1 MRPPSAAIGT
11 AHRNAVKTPSLRGAA
26 PRLLTMPTSPS
37 AARVAVSTLSVD
49 EALDRV
55 LARIEPLAPTQVG
68 LLDALGGVLTEDATA
83 DSDVP
88 PFRNSAM
95 DGYAVR
101 GADVTSD
108 GVTLRVVGAVAAGSL
123 PERAVEAGEAMRIMT
138 GAPMPEG
145 ADTVVRVEDT
155 DNGASVVTINKA
167 TPKGVAV
174 RQAGEDLRRGEVVLA
189 RGTLLRHAEIG
200 VLASIGRSKV
210 NVVRR
215 PNVAVLSTGD
225 ELVDI
230 DEERGPGK
238 IRDANRYS
246 LAAAVRATGCAAFE
260 LGIARDSADDLRHA
274 LGNAAFGDLV
284 VTSGGVSVGDHDHVK
299 PVVDAMGQMDF
310 WSIALR
316 PGRPLAFGEL
326 RTKRGAVPIFGLPG
340 NPVSALLTFELF
352 VRPALLKMS
361 GRTNL
366 HRPRVQARLLDRV
379 DKPVGLRMFARGI
392 YDAAAG
398 TVRSTGPQGSGI
410 LRSMSLA
417 NALIDLGESTAAAD
431 PGDTV
436 SVLLTDL
443 PEDH

>member
-1 MRPPSAAIGT
+1 V
-11 AHRNAVKTPSLRGAA
+11 AV
-26 PRLLTMPTSPS
+26 PTSPS
-37 AARVAVSTLSVD
+37 ATRAAVSTLTVD

-55 LARIEPLAPTQVG
+55 LARIAPLEPTEVA
-68 LLDALGGVLTEDATA
+68 LLDALGAVLADDATA
-83 DSDVP
+83 DRDVP

-101 GADVTSD
+101 GADVKQS
-108 GVTLRVVGAVAAGSL
+108 GVRLRVVGTVAAGSV
-123 PERAVEAGEAMRIMT
+123 PVRAVGAGEAMRIMT
-138 GAPMPEG
+138 GAPMPDG

-155 DNGASVVTINKA
+155 DNGAEAVTINAA
-167 TPKGVAV
+167 TPQGVAV
-174 RQAGEDLRRGEVVLA
+174 RQAGEDLRRGQVVLA
-189 RGTLLRHAEIG
+189 HGTVLRPAEIG
-200 VLASIGRSKV
+200 VLASIGRTKV

-230 DEERGPGK
+230 ADEPRPGQ
-238 IRDANRYS
+238 IRDSNRYS

-260 LGIARDSADDLRHA
+260 LGIARDTADDLRHA

-299 PVVDAMGQMDF
+299 PVVNAMGQMDF

-352 VRPALLKMS
+352 VRPALLKMA
-361 GRTNL
+361 GRTKL
-366 HRPRVQARLLDRV
+366 RRPRVQARLLDRI
-379 DKPVGLRMFARGI
+379 DKPLGLRVFARGI

-417 NALIDLGESTAAAD
+417 NALIDLPEPSSAAG

-436 SVLLTDL
+436 NVLLTDR

>member
-1 MRPPSAAIGT
+1 MERPHPRDLAA
-11 AHRNAVKTPSLRGAA
+11 AH
-26 PRLLTMPTSPS
+26 RLLTMPTSPS
-37 AARVAVSTLSVD
+37 AARAAVRTLSVD

-55 LARIEPLAPTQVG
+55 LARIEPLAPTEVG

-83 DSDVP
+83 DRDVP

-101 GADVTSD
+101 GADVTRD
-108 GVTLRVVGAVAAGSL
+108 GVTLRVVGTVAAVSM
-123 PERAVEAGEAMRIMT
+123 PDRAVDAGEAVRIMT

-155 DNGASVVTINKA
+155 DNGTSVVTIVKSTA
-167 TPKGVAV
+167 KGVAV
-174 RQAGEDLRRGEVVLA
+174 RQAGEDLRRGEIVLA
-189 RGTLLRHAEIG
+189 RGTVLRHPEIG
-200 VLASIGRSKV
+200 VLASIGRAKV

-215 PNVAVLSTGD
+215 PNIAVLSTGD

-230 DEERGPGK
+230 DEEPGPGK

-361 GRTNL
+361 GRTKL
-366 HRPRVQARLLDRV
+366 HRPRVQARLLDKV
-379 DKPVGLRMFARGI
+379 EKPVGLRMFARGI

-417 NALIDLGESTAAAD
+417 NALIDLPESTAAAG
-431 PGDTV
+431 PGETV
-436 SVLLTDL
+436 SVVLTDL

>member
-1 MRPPSAAIGT
+1 
-11 AHRNAVKTPSLRGAA
+11 
-26 PRLLTMPTSPS
+26 MPTSPS
-37 AARVAVSTLSVD
+37 AARTAISTLTVD
-49 EALDRV
+49 EALDRI
-55 LARIEPLAPTQVG
+55 LARIAPLQPTEVG
-68 LLDALGGVLTEDATA
+68 LLDALGAVLTEDAAA
-83 DSDVP
+83 DRDVP

-101 GADVTSD
+101 GTDVQRD
-108 GVTLRVVGAVAAGSL
+108 DVRLRVIGAIAAGSL
-123 PERAVEAGEAMRIMT
+123 PDRAVGAGEAMRITT
-138 GAPMPEG
+138 GAPMPDG

-155 DNGASVVTINKA
+155 DNGAEMVTINRA
-167 TPKGVAV
+167 TTQGVAV

-200 VLASIGRSKV
+200 VLASIGRAKV

-225 ELVDI
+225 ELVEI
-230 DEERGPGK
+230 DGEPGPGK
-238 IRDANRYS
+238 IRDTNRYA
-246 LAAAVRATGCAAFE
+246 LAAAVRATGCAAFDI
-260 LGIARDSADDLRHA
+260 GIARDTANDLRHA

-284 VTSGGVSVGDHDHVK
+284 VSSGGVSVGDHDHVK
-299 PVVDAMGQMDF
+299 PVVNAMGQMDF
-310 WSIALR
+310 WSIAIR

-340 NPVSALLTFELF
+340 NPVSALVTFEVF
-352 VRPALLKMS
+352 VRPALLKMA
-361 GRTNL
+361 GRTKL
-366 HRPRVQARLLDRV
+366 HRPRVQARLLDRI
-379 DKPVGLRMFARGI
+379 DKPAGLRTFARGI
-392 YDAAAG
+392 HDAAAG

-417 NALIDLGESTAAAD
+417 NCLIDLPEPTSAAD

-436 SVLLTDL
+436 SVVLTDR

>member
-1 MRPPSAAIGT
+1 M
-11 AHRNAVKTPSLRGAA
+11 AV
-26 PRLLTMPTSPS
+26 PTSLS
-37 AARVAVSTLSVD
+37 ATRAAVSTLTVD

-55 LARIEPLAPTQVG
+55 LARIAPLEPTEVA
-68 LLDALGGVLTEDATA
+68 LLDALGAVLADDATA
-83 DSDVP
+83 DRDVP

-101 GADVTSD
+101 GADVKQS
-108 GVTLRVVGAVAAGSL
+108 GVRLRVVGTVAAGSV
-123 PERAVEAGEAMRIMT
+123 PVRAVGAGEAMRIMT
-138 GAPMPEG
+138 GAPMPDG

-155 DNGASVVTINKA
+155 DNGAEAVTINAA
-167 TPKGVAV
+167 TPQGVAV

-189 RGTLLRHAEIG
+189 HGTVLRPAEIG
-200 VLASIGRSKV
+200 VLASIGRTKV

-230 DEERGPGK
+230 ADEPRPGQ
-238 IRDANRYS
+238 IRDSNRYS

-260 LGIARDSADDLRHA
+260 LGIARDTADDLRHA

-299 PVVDAMGQMDF
+299 PVVNAMGQMDF

-352 VRPALLKMS
+352 VRPALLKMA
-361 GRTNL
+361 GRTKL
-366 HRPRVQARLLDRV
+366 RRPRVQARLLDRI
-379 DKPVGLRMFARGI
+379 DKPLGLRVFARGI

-417 NALIDLGESTAAAD
+417 NALIDLPEPSSAAG

-436 SVLLTDL
+436 SVLLTDR

>member
-1 MRPPSAAIGT
+1 
-11 AHRNAVKTPSLRGAA
+11 
-26 PRLLTMPTSPS
+26 MPTSAS
-37 AARVAVSTLSVD
+37 AARAAASTLTVD
-49 EALDRV
+49 EALERV
-55 LARIEPLAPTQVG
+55 LARIKPLEPAEVG
-68 LLDALGGVLTEDATA
+68 LLDALGAVLVEDAIA
-83 DSDVP
+83 DTDVP

-101 GADVTSD
+101 GVDVAGA
-108 GVTLRVVGAVAAGSL
+108 GVRLRVVGEVAAGAV
-123 PERAVEAGEAMRIMT
+123 PGRAVGAGEAVRIMT
-138 GAPMPEG
+138 GAPMPDG

-155 DNGASVVTINKA
+155 DNGSDVVTINTA
-167 TPKGVAV
+167 TPQGVAV
-174 RQAGEDLRRGEVVLA
+174 RQAGEDLRRGEGVLA
-189 RGTLLRHAEIG
+189 RGTVLRHAEIG

-210 NVVRR
+210 RVIRR

-230 DEERGPGK
+230 TDSPGPGQ

-274 LGNAAFGDLV
+274 LGNAAFGDLI

-340 NPVSALLTFELF
+340 NPVSALVTFELF
-352 VRPALLKMS
+352 VRPALLRMS
-361 GRTNL
+361 GRSKL
-366 HRPRVQARLLDRV
+366 HRPRVTARLIDRIE
-379 DKPVGLRMFARGI
+379 KPAGLRMFARAI
-392 YDAAAG
+392 YDAETG
-398 TVRSTGPQGSGI
+398 TVRSTGAQGSGI

-417 NALIDLGESTAAAD
+417 NSLIDLPEATTGAQSGE
-431 PGDTV
+431 TV
-436 SVLLTDL
+436 SVVLTDR

>member
-1 MRPPSAAIGT
+1 
-11 AHRNAVKTPSLRGAA
+11 
-26 PRLLTMPTSPS
+26 MPTSPS
-37 AARVAVSTLSVD
+37 AARAAASTLSVD
-49 EALDRV
+49 EALERV
-55 LARIEPLAPTQVG
+55 LARIEPLAPTEVG
-68 LLDALGGVLTEDATA
+68 LLDSLGGVLTEDATA
-83 DSDVP
+83 DRDVP

-101 GADVTSD
+101 GADVTRD
-108 GVTLRVVGAVAAGSL
+108 GVTLRVVGEVAAGSL

-138 GAPMPEG
+138 GAPMPDG

-189 RGTLLRHAEIG
+189 RGTLIRHAEIG
-200 VLASIGRSKV
+200 VLASIGRAKV

-230 DEERGPGK
+230 DEEPGPGK

-260 LGIARDSADDLRHA
+260 LGIARDSADDLRHT

-361 GRTNL
+361 GRRKL

-379 DKPVGLRMFARGI
+379 DKPVGLRVFARGI
-392 YDAAAG
+392 YDAGAG

-417 NALIDLGESTAAAD
+417 NALIDLGEPTGAAS

-436 SVLLTDL
+436 SVLLTDQ